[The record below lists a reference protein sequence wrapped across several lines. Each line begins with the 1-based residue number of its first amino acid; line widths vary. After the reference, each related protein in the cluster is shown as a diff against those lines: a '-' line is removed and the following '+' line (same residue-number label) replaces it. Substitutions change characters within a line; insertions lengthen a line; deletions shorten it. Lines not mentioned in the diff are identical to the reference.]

1 MINNNKDSK
10 ILKFKKQ
17 KQLNIGIVTF
27 GIIFIYL
34 IATIIMYITAPR
46 ITSYEVRQGSILKD
60 HSYTALALRDEIIVT
75 ASDSGYINYYAED
88 NSKVKVGSSI
98 YTIST
103 EKLNFDAIEA
113 PQNEPLTDNEIQ
125 KLSKKVESF
134 NDNFNQTN
142 FSDVYSFKSDLQ
154 NSISEYTSYS
164 KLEQLNQL
172 LNSGNASNI
181 YMKTSNKDG
190 VIVLSTDGMESVTE
204 ENVKLSQLS
213 KENYVKQEFT
223 NNTAIMSG
231 DQIYKLIT
239 SDYWKLIFVID
250 DETAELLAEKS
261 TIKVKFQKD
270 NQEIRAGFEIIEKEG
285 SKLLVIS
292 MNNSMIRY
300 SSERYLDIK
309 LILEDQKGLKIPKTA
324 ETSKDFYIV
333 PKDYLTLGGNNSDEG
348 VLVQRKDSDGNT
360 FTEFLNVNVY
370 YEADEMVY
378 LDPNEF
384 GDNKT
389 LLKPESSELYTLS
402 QIRSLK
408 GVYSINKGYAVFKQ
422 IKILCESDDYYI
434 IEEGNDFGLSNY
446 DHIALHSAGIAEN
459 DVVF

>member
-10 ILKFKKQ
+10 ILKFKKN
-17 KQLNIGIVTF
+17 KQLNIGIITF

-60 HSYTALALRDEIIVT
+60 HSYTAIALRDELIVT

-88 NSKVKVGSSI
+88 NSKVKVGTSI
-98 YTIST
+98 YTISAN
-103 EKLNFDAIEA
+103 ELNFDSVQS
-113 PQNEPLTDNEIQ
+113 PQNETLTDNELQ
-125 KLSKKVESF
+125 KISKKVGSF
-134 NDNFNQTN
+134 NDNFNQNN
-142 FSDVYSFKSDLQ
+142 FSGVYSFKEDLQ
-154 NSISEYTSYS
+154 NSIAEYTSYS

-172 LNSGNASNI
+172 LNNGTASNI
-181 YMKTSNKDG
+181 YMKTSDKDG
-190 VIVLSTDGMESVTE
+190 VIVLSTDGMESITQ
-204 ENVKLSQLS
+204 ENITLSQLS
-213 KENYVKQEFT
+213 KEDYSKNEFT

-231 DQIYKLIT
+231 DPIYKLIT
-239 SDYWKLIFVID
+239 SDYWKLMFVID
-250 DETAELLAEKS
+250 DDTAKLLEDKS
-261 TIKVKFQKD
+261 TVKIKFKKD
-270 NQEIRAGFEIIEKEG
+270 NQELRAGFEIIEKEG
-285 SKLLVIS
+285 SKVLVVQ

-300 SSERYLDIK
+300 STERYLDIK

-324 ETSKDFYIV
+324 ETSKDFYVV
-333 PKDYLTLGGNNSDEG
+333 PSEYLTLGGNSSDEG

-360 FTEFLNVNVY
+360 FTEFINVTVY
-370 YEADEMVY
+370 YETDEMVY

-384 GDNKT
+384 GDSKN
-389 LLKPESSELYTLS
+389 LIKPESSEVYTLS
-402 QIRSLK
+402 QIQSLK

-446 DHIALHSAGIAEN
+446 DHIALHSEGIAEN